1 MLQNV
6 SINMRAH
13 IEFGTPV
20 VKTTFRGGEQEARRK
35 GFIRRLIN

>member
-1 MLQNV
+1 MLRNI

-20 VKTTFRGGEQEARRK
+20 AEIQRFAGESKERDERALFA
-35 GFIRRLIN
+35 G